1 MVKHFDFS
9 VNNFLERPVV
19 VSKVSIRRD
28 FVMSSVLHNVFHHYQ
43 KSMFLTDKI
52 ISAWNFV
59 AEAIATK
66 SLL

>member
-9 VNNFLERPVV
+9 VNNFLGRPVV

-28 FVMSSVLHNVFHHYQ
+28 FVMSLVLHNVFHHYQ

-52 ISAWNFV
+52 ISA
-59 AEAIATK
+59 
-66 SLL
+66 